1 MLMNDSFNINDDDM
15 LNYIFL
21 QSKLLNVQP
30 NDFIKMCVENFRSKS
45 RLGRKKKLNK
55 SEVLE
60 LRKCYTQ
67 QEVATMLNVS
77 ISTISR
83 LENNR

>member
-1 MLMNDSFNINDDDM
+1 MLMNDNFNINDDDI
-15 LNYIFL
+15 LNYIIIK
-21 QSKLLNVQP
+21 SKELGIQP
-30 NDFIKMCVENFRSKS
+30 NDFIKMCVSNFRSKS
-45 RLGRKKKLNK
+45 KVGRKRKLDK
-55 SEVLE
+55 SKVLE